1 MFALHPA
8 WLFCAFMCRE
18 KNCFTKVKFLLTN
31 RKLSCSIRTFFQ
43 KKNKQNKNMH
53 FTRLHWFTIKKKK
66 KEAYRHSK
74 REKERERQV
83 RGEGM
88 GVAILIQN

>member
-1 MFALHPA
+1 MVILCLYVGKK
-8 WLFCAFMCRE
+8 LFY
-18 KNCFTKVKFLLTN
+18 TVKFLLTN
-31 RKLSCSIRTFFQ
+31 RKLSRFIRTFFQ
-43 KKNKQNKNMH
+43 KKTKQNKNMH
-53 FTRLHWFTIKKKK
+53 FTCLHWFTIKKKKK

-74 REKERERQV
+74 REEERERQV